1 MNLTKKSIRFL
12 GLIVLLAQL
21 AFGCGTSKS
30 ISIDHYYDYDANYP
44 LRPEVQLVRATDVD
58 SLFHVTYK
66 SVHQQRVPA
75 LLNLPRSGKRPLPVI
90 LFLHGLGD
98 NKSVDY
104 MDFGTRAFVQAGYA
118 VFRIDYALHG
128 ERRDPD
134 FKFNLRKPYPF
145 TTRNAIVQT
154 VFDLRRA
161 VDYLQSR
168 SDINPARIGFMG
180 ISLGGITGAVFCGVE
195 PRVKVSVLALA
206 GGGLKVLFG
215 YRMFSARVG
224 NLLAPI
230 EPLNFVAKI
239 APRPVLFINAS
250 RDEVIP
256 PMLAKRLQK
265 AAGKPKH
272 VVWYPTKHRKIP
284 LKESFQEAVDWFK
297 KYL

>member
-1 MNLTKKSIRFL
+1 MNLTKKYIGFL
-12 GLIVLLAQL
+12 GLIALLSQL
-21 AFGCGTSKS
+21 AFGCGTSQS
-30 ISIDHYYDYDANYP
+30 ISIDHYYDYDATYP
-44 LRPEVQLVRATDVD
+44 LRSEVQFVQATGAD

-75 LLNLPRSGKRPLPVI
+75 LLTLPLKAERPLPVI

-98 NKSVDY
+98 SKSADY
-104 MDFGTRAFVQAGYA
+104 MEFGTRAFIRAGYA

-134 FKFNLRKPYPF
+134 FKFDLRKPYPF

-168 SDINPARIGFMG
+168 ADIDKKRIGFMG

-215 YRMFSARVG
+215 YKMFSARVD

-230 EPLNFVAKI
+230 EPLNFVEKI

-250 RDEVIP
+250 KDEIVP
-256 PMLAKRLQK
+256 PVLAKRLQK
-265 AAGKPKH
+265 AAGEPKKS
-272 VVWYPTKHRKIP
+272 VWYPTKHRKIP
-284 LKESFQEAVDWFK
+284 LQDSFQKAVEWFNR
-297 KYL
+297 YL